1 MSKALSSLAVGAT
14 IEVPVKAAFQS
25 YLGKTVVFKV
35 ADKNHSGYPA
45 NSVTLIT
52 DKIPF
57 LLAFDAIEASNS
69 DSNRRS
75 YGNNRYSLAN
85 LLQWLNSNAA
95 AGKWYSAKHSADAPP
110 TAANVWSSHNPY
122 SVKAGF
128 PAVNDGNGGKKHRY
142 RRRELRNRKGEN
154 APSVNYGSRACKRKQ
169 HCRRR
174 EAGLVF

>member
-95 AGKWYSAKHSADAPP
+95 AGKWYSAKHSADAPLCCRP
-110 TAANVWSSHNPY
+110 
-122 SVKAGF
+122 AG
-128 PAVNDGNGGKKHRY
+128 NDGNGGKKHRY

>member
-95 AGKWYSAKHSADAPP
+95 
-110 TAANVWSSHNPY
+110 
-122 SVKAGF
+122 VKY
-128 PAVNDGNGGKKHRY
+128 VQ
-142 RRRELRNRKGEN
+142 EN
-154 APSVNYGSRACKRKQ
+154 
-169 HCRRR
+169 
-174 EAGLVF
+174 